1 MPPSRRFTRPRDP
14 LRALPAGAVVVAA
27 CWWVQQWRALPT
39 AAFCICLMAI
49 GLAGMLLARP
59 IALRRWRRRA
69 WSCRWAWSRRRIR
82 SRPLGARA
90 LASLL
95 LLSGI
100 ALLATGWAGWRA
112 QQGLA
117 QRLSPALEGVEL
129 TVLGF
134 VDEMPIASRFG
145 WRARFQIESCEPV
158 GGPCPGP
165 VAVRLNWPLTHAA
178 FDRAGSAGGRTPLP
192 GTAPI
197 APGERWRISVRLKRP
212 LAAQNPL
219 LFDAELRSLQE
230 GIAASGSVRSGPR
243 AAHAPQRLEG
253 SGGWP
258 GSGVERLRARLRD
271 AMALALRPFPV
282 PSSSRAW
289 ACHTT
294 MSSCATEKVSSI
306 KAALRAWTNGS
317 PRMPQRPLRVAWPK
331 PSSALTYFW
340 GFPLPIP

>member
-1 MPPSRRFTRPRDP
+1 MPRPRRFTRPRDP

-27 CWWVQQWRALPT
+27 CWWVQQWPSLPA
-39 AAFCICLMAI
+39 AAFCVCLMAI

-69 WSCRWAWSRRRIR
+69 RSGRRAR
-82 SRPLGARA
+82 SRQFGARA

-95 LLSGI
+95 VLSGI
-100 ALLATGWAGWRA
+100 ALLAIGWAGWRA

-117 QRLSPALEGVEL
+117 QRLSPALEGAEL
-129 TVLGF
+129 TVVGF
-134 VDEMPIASRFG
+134 VDEMPVESRFG

-178 FDRAGSAGGRTPLP
+178 FDRAGSTGGRPPPT
-192 GTAPI
+192 GAAPI

-243 AAHAPQRLEG
+243 AAHA
-253 SGGWP
+253 
-258 GSGVERLRARLRD
+258 
-271 AMALALRPFPV
+271 
-282 PSSSRAW
+282 
-289 ACHTT
+289 
-294 MSSCATEKVSSI
+294 
-306 KAALRAWTNGS
+306 
-317 PRMPQRPLRVAWPK
+317 
-331 PSSALTYFW
+331 
-340 GFPLPIP
+340 